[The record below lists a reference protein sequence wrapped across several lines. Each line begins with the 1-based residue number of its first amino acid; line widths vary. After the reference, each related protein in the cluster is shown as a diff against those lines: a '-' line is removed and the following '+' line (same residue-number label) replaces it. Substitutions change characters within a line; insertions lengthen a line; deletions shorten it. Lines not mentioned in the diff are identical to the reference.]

1 MTVWN
6 VMDVL
11 EQAYALAGQLGL
23 VHSKA
28 EFSERMLG
36 KGASYLSSM
45 SARQRCPSK
54 DVLLTL
60 ESKFLALLVAQNGST
75 HCGMPYAPL
84 TTQFYGRLQR
94 VYEFVKSSRL
104 VHEAFA
110 DGFYPSNDNE
120 GPPQQT
126 ELKVIALGY
135 SALEVELQQKQIEQ
149 REGAG

>member
-45 SARQRCPSK
+45 SARQRYPSK

-60 ESKFLALLVAQNGST
+60 ESKLLERNPISLHRIQ
-75 HCGMPYAPL
+75 
-84 TTQFYGRLQR
+84 RLQ
-94 VYEFVKSSRL
+94 SSWRTL
-104 VHEAFA
+104 WA
-110 DGFYPSNDNE
+110 
-120 GPPQQT
+120 
-126 ELKVIALGY
+126 
-135 SALEVELQQKQIEQ
+135 
-149 REGAG
+149 